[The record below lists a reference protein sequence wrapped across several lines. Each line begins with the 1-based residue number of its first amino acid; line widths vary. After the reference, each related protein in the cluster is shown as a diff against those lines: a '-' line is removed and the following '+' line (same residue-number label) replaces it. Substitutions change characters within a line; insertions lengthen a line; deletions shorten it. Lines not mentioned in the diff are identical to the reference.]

1 MPFSCLCHPMRNGT
15 RRMNT
20 FLVFKTIHIISVIT
34 WMAALFYLPRLF
46 VYHSTKEIGSDSS
59 ETFKV
64 MESKLLKIIG
74 NPSLVFVWISGLV
87 LLGYKGLEIWLVLK
101 MFLVLGMT
109 LFHLYLN
116 FLRKRFENDANEKS
130 EKFFR
135 LINELPTI
143 LLLII
148 VVLVVFQPRF

>member
-1 MPFSCLCHPMRNGT
+1 MQNGT
-15 RRMNT
+15 KRMNT

-101 MFLVLGMT
+101 MFLVMSMT

>member
-1 MPFSCLCHPMRNGT
+1 
-15 RRMNT
+15 MNT
-20 FLVFKTIHIISVIT
+20 YLIFKTIHIISVIT
-34 WMAALFYLPRLF
+34 WMAVLFYLPRLF

-87 LLGYKGLEIWLVLK
+87 LLSYKGLEVWLVLK
-101 MFLVLGMT
+101 MFLVMGMT

-116 FLRKRFENDANEKS
+116 FLRKSFENDANMKS
-130 EKFFR
+130 EKFLR
-135 LINELPTI
+135 VINELPTI

-148 VVLVVFQPRF
+148 VVLVVFQPKF

>member
-1 MPFSCLCHPMRNGT
+1 
-15 RRMNT
+15 
-20 FLVFKTIHIISVIT
+20 
-34 WMAALFYLPRLF
+34 MAALFYLPRLF

-101 MFLVLGMT
+101 MFLVMGMT

-135 LINELPTI
+135 LINELPTV

>member
-1 MPFSCLCHPMRNGT
+1 MYAWVLA
-15 RRMNT
+15 
-20 FLVFKTIHIISVIT
+20 LHIISIIA
-34 WMAALFYLPRLF
+34 WMAGLLYLPRLF
-46 VYHSTKEIGSDSS
+46 VYHVDAAVGSELS

-64 MESKLLKIIG
+64 MESKLLKIIA

-101 MFLVLGMT
+101 MFLVMGMT

-116 FLRKRFENDANEKS
+116 FLRKRFENDANEKT

>member
-1 MPFSCLCHPMRNGT
+1 
-15 RRMNT
+15 
-20 FLVFKTIHIISVIT
+20 
-34 WMAALFYLPRLF
+34 MAALFYLPRLF

-101 MFLVLGMT
+101 MFLVMGMT

-135 LINELPTI
+135 VINELPTI

>member
-1 MPFSCLCHPMRNGT
+1 MQNGT
-15 RRMNT
+15 SRMNT
-20 FLVFKTIHIISVIT
+20 FLVLKTIHIISVIT

-101 MFLVLGMT
+101 MFLVMGMT

>member
-1 MPFSCLCHPMRNGT
+1 MPFLCLCHPMRNGT

-101 MFLVLGMT
+101 MFLVMGMT

>member
-1 MPFSCLCHPMRNGT
+1 
-15 RRMNT
+15 MNT
-20 FLVFKTIHIISVIT
+20 YLIFKTIHIISVIT

-87 LLGYKGLEIWLVLK
+87 LLSYKGLEIWLVLK
-101 MFLVLGMT
+101 MLLVMVMT

-116 FLRKRFENDANEKS
+116 FLRKGFENDANMKS

-135 LINELPTI
+135 VINELPTI

-148 VVLVVFQPRF
+148 IVLVVFQPIF

>member
-1 MPFSCLCHPMRNGT
+1 MQNGT
-15 RRMNT
+15 KRMNT

-101 MFLVLGMT
+101 MFLVMGMT

>member
-1 MPFSCLCHPMRNGT
+1 MSI
-15 RRMNT
+15 
-20 FLVFKTIHIISVIT
+20 FLIFKTIHIISVIT

-64 MESKLLKIIG
+64 MESKLLRIIA
-74 NPSLVFVWISGLV
+74 NPSLVLVWISGLV
-87 LLGYKGLEIWLVLK
+87 LLGYKGLEIWLILK
-101 MFLVLGMT
+101 MFLVMGLT
-109 LFHLYLN
+109 LFHFYLN
-116 FLRKRFENDANEKS
+116 FLRVGFENDANMKS

-135 LINELPTI
+135 VINELPTI

>member
-1 MPFSCLCHPMRNGT
+1 MQNGT
-15 RRMNT
+15 KRMNT

-101 MFLVLGMT
+101 MFLVMGMT

-116 FLRKRFENDANEKS
+116 FLRKRFENDANERS